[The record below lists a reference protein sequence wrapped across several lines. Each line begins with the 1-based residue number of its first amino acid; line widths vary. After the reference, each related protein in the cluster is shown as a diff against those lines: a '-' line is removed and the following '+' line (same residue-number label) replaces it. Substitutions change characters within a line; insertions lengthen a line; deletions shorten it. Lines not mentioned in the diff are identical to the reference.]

1 MKPLIDLHTHTVASG
16 HAFSTLK
23 ENIEAAQEV
32 GLKVFGTS
40 DHAMEMPGACHPF
53 LFGNYRVVPRQIGDL
68 KILCGIE
75 ANIMDY
81 NGRIDVSEELA
92 KKLDYIIASLHP
104 GCCIKPGTREE
115 NTAAVVKAM
124 DNPYVRI
131 IGHPDDNRIPLHLE
145 EVVKAAAEKKVVLE
159 VNNSSLDPRSARIGA
174 QENVRKLLQLAKEY
188 RTPIILGTDSH
199 ICYQVGRF
207 DDALKLLEEADF
219 PEELVINYDVDR
231 LSYVLKHC

>member
-1 MKPLIDLHTHTVASG
+1 
-16 HAFSTLK
+16 
-23 ENIEAAQEV
+23 
-32 GLKVFGTS
+32 
-40 DHAMEMPGACHPF
+40 
-53 LFGNYRVVPRQIGDL
+53 
-68 KILCGIE
+68 
-75 ANIMDY
+75 MDY